1 MGMWMRQLPDL
12 SAAERTNEQTNL
24 IRYEIIR
31 FKCLGADT
39 KGIKNRNGGKKEQKW
54 RKKNKISFY
63 LYEWSIKIILIEFR

>member
-1 MGMWMRQLPDL
+1 MGLWMRQLPDL

-39 KGIKNRNGGKKEQKW
+39 KGIKNRNGGKKAKSVFICMNG
-54 RKKNKISFY
+54 R
-63 LYEWSIKIILIEFR
+63 